1 MARIISAVFNPTSF
15 QEYIAPLQMY
25 GEEYKRNEAAIAE
38 LESYAANL
46 AERAAKEPNEKWAQQ
61 YRQYANKL
69 QQASENMNTR
79 GLSPKLRSELL
90 NIRRSYYR
98 DIYPIQEAVN
108 TQLELAKQR
117 NAQSIAH
124 PEYRTEWG
132 AIPSVSALLETP
144 TLGLTSY
151 SGAAIEK
158 SAQEAAATA
167 AIRHNIVD
175 TFEPYKN
182 YWMQQVTER
191 GFTEQ
196 EVQNFKQAI
205 AQNPEANGI
214 LEDIFRQVKSQY
226 KNFEGMDR
234 SQKAKLEAEIIN
246 GIFKGAAY
254 NKEVKYS
261 ENTSALKYLDH
272 SLRMKEMREQQR
284 IAAENANQGF
294 LNGLLNDLNLPEHD
308 LAYTPEKSDDLINT
322 MAEKSFD
329 YLLKY
334 TQNPKTTND
343 AYAKQIR
350 RYFDQF
356 RIKEGSKKGKINV
369 GKALE
374 HIKKYGLTDSGL
386 IYNTTNTS
394 KTKAGKQL
402 TFLGNKL
409 RQHLR
414 KEVTQNE
421 DIINK
426 WTHDPLMYMYNDKV
440 KNWDQAL
447 HLPLPHTSLTRED
460 LVLDKDIFKGEGNL
474 KISSYSLNLNDE
486 DKKALLHGAI
496 GSNASGD
503 YAGVYN
509 IRGVD
514 KDGIMQAKETR
525 IKYKDLPHKSDGS
538 INWSD
543 INVMAVNGGLVLN
556 WEGKQGFIPEGKLG
570 KQNATQQQVIR
581 ETIKTHLPQYLN
593 RKRKVL
599 LQQGYNAEQVN
610 TVIEKEKQS
619 IMKSATQNSVIAPLI
634 LNKILSVTPQTI

>member
-98 DIYPIQEAVN
+98 DIIPIQEAVN

-158 SAQEAAATA
+158 SAQEATA
-167 AIRHNIVD
+167 AAAMRHNIID

-284 IAAENANQGF
+284 IAAKNANQGF
-294 LNGLLNDLNLPEHD
+294 LDGFLNDLNLPEHD
-308 LAYTPEKSDDLINT
+308 LAYTPEESDDLITT

-334 TQNPKTTND
+334 SQSHND
-343 AYAKQIR
+343 KHATKIR

-356 RIKEGSKKGKINV
+356 RLKPTKGETRGRVDKNKAIMYMKRNGLHAVNDLLYEPYDKFKKQSMFSQPKQR
-369 GKALE
+369 
-374 HIKKYGLTDSGL
+374 LTW
-386 IYNTTNTS
+386 
-394 KTKAGKQL
+394 
-402 TFLGNKL
+402 LGNKL
-409 RQHLR
+409 RQYLR
-414 KEVTQNE
+414 DNVTQNE
-421 DIINK
+421 NIIND
-426 WTHDPLMYMYNDKV
+426 WTKASNTGRSYVIGQPRIADV
-440 KNWDQAL
+440 Q
-447 HLPLPHTSLTRED
+447 
-460 LVLDKDIFKGEGNL
+460 VIDKDLYKGEGNL
-474 KISSYSLNLNDE
+474 KINSYSLNLNDE
-486 DKKALLHGAI
+486 TKKALLHGAI
-496 GSNASGD
+496 SSDASGD

-525 IKYKDLPHKSDGS
+525 IKYADLPHKSDGS
-538 INWSD
+538 INWGD
-543 INVMAVNGGLVLN
+543 INVMSVNGGLVLN

-581 ETIKTHLPQYLN
+581 ETIKTYLPQYLN
-593 RKRKVL
+593 RKRKAL
-599 LQQGYNAEQVN
+599 LQYGYNAEQVN

-619 IMKSATQNSVIAPLI
+619 IIKAATQNSVIAPVI
-634 LNKILSVTPQTI
+634 LNKLLNVQPQTIQ

>member
-158 SAQEAAATA
+158 SAQEAAAA
-167 AIRHNIVD
+167 AAMRHNIID

-214 LEDIFRQVKSQY
+214 LENIFRQVKSQY

-261 ENTSALKYLDH
+261 ENAAALKMLDH

-284 IAAENANQGF
+284 IAAENANQRFLDGF
-294 LNGLLNDLNLPEHD
+294 LNDLNLPEHD
-308 LAYTPEKSDDLINT
+308 LAYTPEESDDLINA

-334 TQNPKTTND
+334 TQNSKTTND

-386 IYNTTNTS
+386 IYNTVNTN
-394 KTKAGKQL
+394 KTNSGKQL

-421 DIINK
+421 DIINE
-426 WTHDPLMYMYNDKV
+426 WTRDPFKHS
-440 KNWDQAL
+440 KEFNWTNIIEKG
-447 HLPLPHTSLTRED
+447 PEPVITRQRKEN
-460 LVLDKDIFKGEGNL
+460 LALDKDIFKGEGNL
-474 KISSYSLNLNDE
+474 KINSYSLNLNDE

-496 GSNASGD
+496 GSNTSED

-525 IKYKDLPHKSDGS
+525 IKYADLPHKSDGS
-538 INWSD
+538 INWGD

-593 RKRKVL
+593 RKRKAL

-634 LNKILSVTPQTI
+634 LNKLLSVTPQTIQ

>member
-1 MARIISAVFNPTSF
+1 
-15 QEYIAPLQMY
+15 
-25 GEEYKRNEAAIAE
+25 
-38 LESYAANL
+38 
-46 AERAAKEPNEKWAQQ
+46 
-61 YRQYANKL
+61 
-69 QQASENMNTR
+69 MNTR

-158 SAQEAAATA
+158 SAQEAAAA
-167 AIRHNIVD
+167 AAMRHNIID

-214 LEDIFRQVKSQY
+214 LENIFRQVKSQY

-294 LNGLLNDLNLPEHD
+294 LDGLLNDLNLPEHD
-308 LAYTPEKSDDLINT
+308 LAYTPEESDDLINA

-343 AYAKQIR
+343 THAKQIR

-421 DIINK
+421 DIINE
-426 WTHDPLMYMYNDKV
+426 WTVDPFRYKYNDKI
-440 KNWDQAL
+440 KNWNDAIKEANKQTL
-447 HLPLPHTSLTRED
+447 ITSSNQKGVSGPMLN
-460 LVLDKDIFKGEGNL
+460 KDIFKGEGNL
-474 KISSYSLNLNDE
+474 KINSYSLNLNDE

-525 IKYKDLPHKSDGS
+525 IKYADLPHKSDGS
-538 INWSD
+538 INWGD

-570 KQNATQQQVIR
+570 KKNATQQQVIR
-581 ETIKTHLPQYLN
+581 ETIKAHLPQYLN
-593 RKRKVL
+593 RKRKAL

-634 LNKILSVTPQTI
+634 LNKLLSVTPQTIQ